1 MSTTAEAAIQP
12 SVAEGVLRVP
22 HAYVNWYLLDDADG
36 VTIAD
41 AGLPRHWDLLPK
53 ALQRIG
59 RRLDDVRALVLTH
72 GHYDHVGF
80 AERARRELRI
90 PVYAPRGEDIYRHPL
105 RFPFERPPFLYAA
118 NPGFLKVAAR
128 FAANGALR
136 TKGVEEV
143 TEYGDG
149 DELPVPGRPR
159 AIATPG
165 HTPGHTAL
173 HLPERDTILTGDAL
187 VTLDPYTLLEGPRLV
202 AKAALSDSAQNLA
215 SLDRIADSGAS
226 RLLPGHGDPWRGRA
240 EDAVEIARRNGTR

>member
-1 MSTTAEAAIQP
+1 MDL
-12 SVAEGVLRVP
+12 LRVP
-22 HAYVNWYLLDDADG
+22 HSSVNWYLLGDSDG
-36 VTIAD
+36 VTIVD
-41 AGLPRHWDLLPK
+41 AGLPRHWNLLPK
-53 ALQRIG
+53 ALKRIG

-90 PVYAPRGEDIYRHPL
+90 PVFAPRGEDIYHHPL

-128 FAANGALR
+128 FAANGALW

-149 DELPVPGRPR
+149 ETLPVPGSPR
-159 AIATPG
+159 AVATPG
-165 HTPGHTAL
+165 HTPGHVAL
-173 HLPERDTILTGDAL
+173 HLAERETVLTGDAL
-187 VTLDPYTLLEGPRLV
+187 VTLDPYTTLTGPRLV

-215 SLDRIADSGAS
+215 TLDRIGETGAKH
-226 RLLPGHGDPWRGRA
+226 LLPGHGEPWHGPA
-240 EDAVEIARRNGTR
+240 EEAVAIARRNGTR

>member
-1 MSTTAEAAIQP
+1 MSTAEAAIQP
-12 SVAEGVLRVP
+12 SVAEGILRVP
-22 HAYVNWYLLDDADG
+22 HTYVNWYLLEDADG
-36 VTIAD
+36 VTIVD

-59 RRLDDVRALVLTH
+59 RRLGDVRALVLTH

-80 AERARRELRI
+80 AERARTELRI
-90 PVYAPRGEDIYRHPL
+90 PVYAPRGEDIYHHPL
-105 RFPFERPPFLYAA
+105 RFPFERPPFLYAS

-128 FAANGALR
+128 FAANGMFW

-143 TEYGDG
+143 THYGDG
-149 DELPVPGRPR
+149 EELPVPGRPR

-173 HLPERDTILTGDAL
+173 HLPERDTIITGDAL

-202 AKAALSDSAQNLA
+202 AKAALTDSRQNLE
-215 SLDRIADSGAS
+215 SLDRIADSRAGH
-226 RLLPGHGDPWRGRA
+226 LLPGHGDPWHGPA

>member
-1 MSTTAEAAIQP
+1 
-12 SVAEGVLRVP
+12 
-22 HAYVNWYLLDDADG
+22 
-36 VTIAD
+36 
-41 AGLPRHWDLLPK
+41 
-53 ALQRIG
+53 
-59 RRLDDVRALVLTH
+59 VRALVLTH

-90 PVYAPRGEDIYRHPL
+90 PVYAPRGEDLYHHPL
-105 RFPFERPPFLYAA
+105 RFPFERPPFLYAT

-128 FAANGALR
+128 FAANGALW

-143 TEYGDG
+143 THYGDG
-149 DELPVPGRPR
+149 EELPIPGRPR
-159 AIATPG
+159 AVATPG
-165 HTPGHTAL
+165 HTAGHTAL

-202 AKAALSDSAQNLA
+202 AKAALTDSRQNLS

-226 RLLPGHGDPWRGRA
+226 RLLPGHGEPWRGRA